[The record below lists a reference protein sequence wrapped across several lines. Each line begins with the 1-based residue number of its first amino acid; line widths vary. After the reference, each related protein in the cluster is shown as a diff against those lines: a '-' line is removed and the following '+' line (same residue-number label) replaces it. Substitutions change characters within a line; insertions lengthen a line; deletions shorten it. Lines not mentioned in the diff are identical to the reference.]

1 LTFVQPNI
9 TETEL
14 QDTFKL
20 LNKDGSGKVT
30 MAQWKEF
37 YLQAR
42 QRCTRARVELKAPLT
57 RAAARARP

>member
-1 LTFVQPNI
+1 MQPNI

-37 YLQAR
+37 YLQVR
-42 QRCTRARVELKAPLT
+42 QRARVELKAPLT